1 MKLTTTAGR
10 GRPEVEQPKVGPKGE
25 TRGSERV
32 KDTEQATPETDDQ
45 PIIYAIN
52 DNGYQVPCVDIEFAR
67 KLERERDQARE
78 ELEHWKIEYD
88 IVEARLR
95 GIKHERDNGI
105 ISENEVIP
113 KLKRERN
120 QARDQV
126 EELTAVIKGL
136 RAIMR
141 QDATK

>member
-1 MKLTTTAGR
+1 M
-10 GRPEVEQPKVGPKGE
+10 
-25 TRGSERV
+25 
-32 KDTEQATPETDDQ
+32 
-45 PIIYAIN
+45 
-52 DNGYQVPCVDIEFAR
+52 
-67 KLERERDQARE
+67 ERERDEAIAGRQAYKQLAVKHAQQRDEARE

-141 QDATK
+141 QDASK